1 MFHCE
6 MENINCRTY
15 WNVKRTSQ
23 GSCLTLDT
31 QQVFL
36 SEVKMNQE
44 KKQRK
49 KYDLLGP
56 ETLQAKGSMALA
68 DTD

>member
-6 MENINCRTY
+6 MESINCRTY
-15 WNVKRTSQ
+15 WSVKRTSQ

-31 QQVFL
+31 QQVYL
-36 SEVKMNQE
+36 SEVKMNQIR
-44 KKQRK
+44 KQRK
-49 KYDLLGP
+49 KDDKVRP
-56 ETLQAKGSMALA
+56 ETLQAKDSMALA